1 MRGNRYKTAI
11 CHSIVAKLGY
21 PANDQRPYADIRP
34 ARGRTHIMNDL
45 SSSVSEIVELGA
57 AEDLSK
63 SPARFINREFS
74 WLQFNRR
81 VLEETLNPAHPKKL
95 AEKVLDQTAA
105 NKGDAATSVIFAESE
120 FTRLTT
126 CGLGSVT
133 FWHLTGR
140 FLRRLDHV
148 SGSFDLTPGRRL
160 YHGVTSPPGGEVTSP
175 PVFDPNLV
183 FRHLPTWDAC

>member
-1 MRGNRYKTAI
+1 M
-11 CHSIVAKLGY
+11 
-21 PANDQRPYADIRP
+21 PP
-34 ARGRTHIMNDL
+34 DL
-45 SSSVSEIVELGA
+45 EVKKVLKGGAVSEFSSITFSACGLYFASLGGGPPSVERRLVVW
-57 AEDLSK
+57 
-63 SPARFINREFS
+63 NWRE
-74 WLQFNRR
+74 
-81 VLEETLNPAHPKKL
+81 EKKL

-183 FRHLPTWDAC
+183 FRHVPTWDAC